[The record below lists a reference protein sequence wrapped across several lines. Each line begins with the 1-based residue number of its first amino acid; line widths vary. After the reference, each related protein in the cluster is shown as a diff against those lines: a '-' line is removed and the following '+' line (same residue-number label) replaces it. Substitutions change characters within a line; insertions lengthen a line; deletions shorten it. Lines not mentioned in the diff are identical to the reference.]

1 MDLQHRG
8 RKPLIACV
16 LDGGGRERPN
26 ACSYIRLI
34 LPLTQ
39 PLVRRHFDVRFINAA
54 ELSYFRPDVVIAQRL
69 AFNSQGAI
77 ETLLTHCR
85 ETNASLIYEID
96 DDLLSIGEDHA
107 EYRHYRVAA
116 EFVRSVSSQSKEV
129 WVSTSRLAEKLSG
142 LNANVIVLQNS
153 LDDRIWTLPAER
165 AADDVARILYMGTIS
180 HSDDFRSVFLPAFQK
195 LKARFGDRIEAT
207 LVGVLPDWRESRGIA
222 SLAVPEGIGVAYPAF
237 ASWLQASCKQ
247 NIGVA
252 PLTDT
257 EFNRSKSHIKWL
269 EYSALGLT
277 TVASSI
283 GEYAQSVVQGS
294 TGLLAG
300 ASSAEFADALAE
312 AVTNTSLRAEVARN
326 AKSLAAQQLD
336 NSRLDRHRITRLSE
350 MTGLE
355 IDARIL

>member
-1 MDLQHRG
+1 LQYRG

-16 LDGGGRERPN
+16 LDGGGREQPN
-26 ACSYIRLI
+26 ACAYIRLI

-39 PLVRRHFDVRFINAA
+39 PLVRSHFDVRFINAV
-54 ELSYFRPDVVIAQRL
+54 ELPYFRPDVVIAQRL

-77 ETLLTHCR
+77 EGLLAHCR
-85 ETNASLIYEID
+85 KTNAGLIYEID

-107 EYRHYRVAA
+107 EYRHYRAAA
-116 EFVRSVSSQSKEV
+116 EFVRSASSQAKEV
-129 WVSTSRLAEKLSG
+129 WVSTSGLAEKLNG
-142 LNANVIVLQNS
+142 LNPNVIVLQNS

-222 SLAVPEGIGVAYPAF
+222 SLAVPTGVGVAYPAF
-237 ASWLQASCKQ
+237 ASWLQASCQQ

-252 PLTDT
+252 PLTDA

-269 EYSALGLT
+269 EYSALGLA
-277 TVASSI
+277 TVASNV

-300 ASSAEFADALAE
+300 ASSADFEDTLAE
-312 AVTNTSLRAEVARN
+312 AVTNASLRAEVARN
-326 AKSLAAQQLD
+326 ARNVAAQQLD
-336 NSRLDRHRITRLSE
+336 DSRQDQRRIARLSE

-355 IDARIL
+355 IDTRIL